1 MIKKLIPFLSLL
13 LLSNCQDGPRAV
25 FNEEFVRANPK
36 KELPFEKL
44 IGEYQ
49 LDNDSK
55 RRYKINSTDTIK
67 LLVKKD
73 STFVAENYIDYKTD
87 SLKLKKLKGRL
98 SYVNNFKD
106 SFMYLQ
112 PNDNNFIGG
121 GGFEIYY
128 RKKDSV
134 IALYV
139 YTPFIPATKENN
151 MKFREGD
158 YLRYIK
164 IDQ

>member
-1 MIKKLIPFLSLL
+1 M
-13 LLSNCQDGPRAV
+13 NCQDGPRAA

-36 KELPFEKL
+36 NKLPFEKL
-44 IGEYQ
+44 VGEYI
-49 LDNDSK
+49 LDEDSK
-55 RRYKINSTDTIK
+55 SRYKITYNDTIK
-67 LLVKKD
+67 LTIKKD
-73 STFVAENYIDYKTD
+73 STFIAENYLDYKTD
-87 SLKLKKLKGRL
+87 SLQLKKLKGRL
-98 SYVNNFKD
+98 SYINNFKD

-121 GGFEIYY
+121 GGFEIFY

-151 MKFREGD
+151 MKYREGD

-164 IDQ
+164 IN